1 VVVALVTASAR
12 WWSVS
17 ADSADQG
24 TGTVHGTGRW
34 RRAMTYDNF
43 FLVFDDDLK
52 RTALPEADAL

>member
-1 VVVALVTASAR
+1 VTASAR